1 MTTRSPTLIDAYMPS
16 YDVRARYAT
25 RIRAS
30 AAATYEVLKRTDLAG
45 SPIVRLLFAIRGLP
59 ARVGRPP
66 GRPPIR
72 TLAELER
79 GGSLLAEDP
88 GRELVV
94 GLIGRFW
101 ALRRGARRPVS
112 SATFRGFDEPGFA
125 KAVMGFDL
133 IAIDPSTTLLG
144 TETRVLCTDAAS
156 RRKFRLY
163 WALIGPFSGL
173 TRIMWL
179 AAVRA
184 AAERGPGASR
194 TSLTGAIPSPGV
206 TAAEGES
213 RGRTG

>member
-1 MTTRSPTLIDAYMPS
+1 MTTRPPTLIDAYMPT

-25 RIRAS
+25 RVRAP
-30 AAATYEVLKRTDLAG
+30 AAATYEALKRTDLAG
-45 SPIVRLLFAIRGLP
+45 SWIVRLLLAIRGLP
-59 ARVGRPP
+59 ARVGRPR

-72 TLAELER
+72 TLAELAR
-79 GGSLLAEDP
+79 GGALLEEDP

-101 ALRRGARRPVS
+101 ALRRSSRRPVS
-112 SATFRGFDEPGFA
+112 PTTFRGFDEPGFA

-133 IAIDPSTTLLG
+133 IAIDTSTTLLG

-156 RRKFRLY
+156 RTKFRLY

-184 AAERGPGASR
+184 AAERRPGASP
-194 TSLTGAIPSPGV
+194 TALTGAIPSPGV

>member
-1 MTTRSPTLIDAYMPS
+1 MPPLFFFRHTRERAGALQVDREMTTRSPTLIDAYMPS
-16 YDVRARYAT
+16 YDVRARHAT

-66 GRPPIR
+66 GRP
-72 TLAELER
+72 
-79 GGSLLAEDP
+79 
-88 GRELVV
+88 
-94 GLIGRFW
+94 
-101 ALRRGARRPVS
+101 
-112 SATFRGFDEPGFA
+112 
-125 KAVMGFDL
+125 
-133 IAIDPSTTLLG
+133 
-144 TETRVLCTDAAS
+144 
-156 RRKFRLY
+156 
-163 WALIGPFSGL
+163 
-173 TRIMWL
+173 RIMWL